1 MSSALLYFKSIP
13 YLLFIM
19 FCMTE
24 KFSCLYKSLLVRPSL
39 VGFNSEDFQSNSDI
53 ISLNDAP
60 TDNPLLIIGVTNPN
74 IPDPLV
80 LLSGTKE
87 IFFFTIGCLSQI
99 TSTSFSSSS
108 RIKGVVCKSSKLLA
122 SVIGLYSDRLSII
135 GINFFL
141 IYYSSGA
148 ILKI

>member
-1 MSSALLYFKSIP
+1 MSSALLYFISIP

-60 TDNPLLIIGVTNPN
+60 TDNPLLTVPASNFRGVTTPN

-99 TSTSFSSSS
+99 TSTSLSSSS

-141 IYYSSGA
+141 IY
-148 ILKI
+148 